1 MVRLIT
7 KIQTEFT
14 QCKMSIKHVRPDSK
28 YRGGVYHP
36 INVDKY
42 VGEGPIICRSSW
54 ERKYCQYCDLKDEV
68 LKWASEPFKVKYYNP
83 LTKKE
88 HTYYPDFYVKAIT
101 SSGTIKEYIVEIKP
115 SSYLKKPVQPKR
127 NTEKA
132 ISNYKYLYESFIKNY
147 AKAKTCKMY
156 AADRNMEYIILTEKS
171 LK

>member
-1 MVRLIT
+1 
-7 KIQTEFT
+7 
-14 QCKMSIKHVRPDSK
+14 MSIKNVRPDDK

-36 INVDKY
+36 VNKDKY
-42 VGEGPIICRSSW
+42 VGPTPIICRSSW

-68 LKWASEPFKVKYYNP
+68 IKWSSEPFKIKYYNP

-88 HTYYPDFYVKAIT
+88 HTYYPDFYIKVIT
-101 SSGTIKEYIVEIKP
+101 NSGAFKEYIVEIKP
-115 SSYLKKPVQPKR
+115 STYLKKPIQPKR

-132 ISNYKYLYESFIKNY
+132 LSNYKYLYESYIKNFVK
-147 AKAKTCKMY
+147 AKAGKIY